1 LIGSLTVNES
11 DNVRVFELP
20 EDLEFELEVKVE
32 LGVEQLGNINFI
44 IPRQL
49 K

>member
-1 LIGSLTVNES
+1 MVGRLAVGES
-11 DNVRVFELP
+11 DDVGVFELP
-20 EDLEFELEVKVE
+20 EGIEFELEVEVE
-32 LGVEQLGNINFI
+32 LGVEQLGHIYFI